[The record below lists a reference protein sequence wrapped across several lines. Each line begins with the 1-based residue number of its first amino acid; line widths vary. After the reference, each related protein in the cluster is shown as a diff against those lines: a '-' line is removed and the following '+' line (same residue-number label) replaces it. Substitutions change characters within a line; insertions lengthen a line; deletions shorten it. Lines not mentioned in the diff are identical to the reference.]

1 MLAPLRLCMG
11 FEKYTSNPV
20 FMTNLVCIVVFAIA
34 FPSYFA
40 VISGED
46 GDSGASATSTPGDWF
61 VGFNETQETFSER
74 INMED
79 GEQYV
84 SSFMGNPDTSVEIAW
99 IEATFRCNDDDD
111 SLDGP
116 YRDSIE
122 VESDTSMVSGE
133 QQEQSDQT
141 DCGGNNGG
149 PITMRWDVVANY
161 SGEEYLAVQESMD
174 DIRAQWDD
182 GDEHRGEWQAII
194 DMDVAAEPIVGQD
207 SDEGVEV
214 TWTITYFVVEFEAF
228 SDIME

>member
-1 MLAPLRLCMG
+1 MSAPLRLCMG

-61 VGFNETQETFSER
+61 VGFNETQETFSET
-74 INMED
+74 INMGD
-79 GEQYV
+79 GAQEV

-99 IEATFRCNDDDD
+99 IEATFSCDDTDD
-111 SLDGP
+111 VAGP
-116 YRDSIE
+116 FRDSIS
-122 VESDTSMVSGE
+122 VQSDTSMVSGE
-133 QQEQSDQT
+133 QEEQSDET
-141 DCGGNNGG
+141 NCGGQGGG

-161 SGEEYLAVQESMD
+161 SGEEYIAVQESMD

-194 DMDVAAEPIVGQD
+194 DMDVGSAPFPAPQD
-207 SDEGVEV
+207 TDEDVEV

-228 SDIME
+228 SAIME

>member
-1 MLAPLRLCMG
+1 MSAPLRPCMG

-20 FMTNLVCIVVFAIA
+20 FMTNFVCIIVFAIA

-40 VISGED
+40 VISGEE

-61 VGFNETQETFSER
+61 VGFNETQETFSET
-74 INMED
+74 INMGD
-79 GEQYV
+79 SEQYV
-84 SSFMGNPDTSVEIAW
+84 SSFVGNPDTSVEIAW

-111 SLDGP
+111 LASGP
-116 YRDSIE
+116 YRDSMS
-122 VESDTSMVSGE
+122 VQSDTSMVSGE
-133 QQEQSDQT
+133 QEEQSDET
-141 DCGGNNGG
+141 NCGGQGGG

-161 SGEEYLAVQESMD
+161 SGEEYIAVQESMD

-194 DMDVAAEPIVGQD
+194 TMDVGSQPLPPQD
-207 SDEGVEV
+207 NDEDVEV